1 MKIRSPCTMKK
12 VPCYELPILNITAM
26 MIAGTAQCG

>member
-26 MIAGTAQCG
+26 IAGTAQCG